1 MSKRHS
7 ILIVADHA
15 SNLIP
20 DRYDNLALSQELI
33 ESHIAYDIGVKQLSL
48 KLSKK
53 LKAHLV
59 MGKYSRLLIDLNRGI
74 MDPTLISSI
83 SHGIKISKNYKLSSR
98 DSKFRINEIYN
109 NYHDKIYKI
118 IKREKI
124 NLIISL
130 HSFNPYYKKK
140 KRDIKFG
147 ILSNSDRRYSDIII
161 EILSK
166 KGYTVGDNQPYEGNL
181 TDDTMHRHGLK
192 NGILHTLIETRND
205 LLLKPTDISSIA
217 DLLYQT
223 ITSSKERIKKYL

>member
-7 ILIVADHA
+7 ILIIADHA
-15 SNLIP
+15 SNFIP
-20 DRYDNLALSQELI
+20 EEYNCLGLSKELI
-33 ESHIAYDIGVKQLSL
+33 ESHIAYDLGIKELSL
-48 KLSKK
+48 ELSKK
-53 LKAHLV
+53 LKTHLV
-59 MGKYSRLLIDLNRGI
+59 VGEHSRLLIDLNRGI
-74 MDPTLISSI
+74 MDPTLISCI
-83 SHGIKISKNYKLSSR
+83 SHGIKIFQNYKLSSNDMR
-98 DSKFRINEIYN
+98 FRIEGIYN
-109 NYHDKIYKI
+109 NYHHKISKI
-118 IKREKI
+118 IKSKKI